1 MATHEQTLPK
11 AVQLPQITVSKPA
24 RVGRTVMAAP
34 FAALGR
40 VLVGPARGPRQYRRE
55 GFPESELYRIIY
67 GRQDRFQGL

>member
-11 AVQLPQITVSKPA
+11 VVQLPRITVSKPA
-24 RVGRTVMAAP
+24 GVGRVMAAP

-40 VLVGPARGPRQYRRE
+40 VLVGPARGPQQYRRE
-55 GFPESELYRIIY
+55 GFPESELYRIMS